1 MKKAKS
7 GSSLGMKSVKA
18 GYDKNPSVTRAD
30 IIVAAKKKAKGGA
43 KIKKANLGLNQMEYT
58 PSEPTLRT
66 RQYKRLGRLSAK
78 NPARAKKVASRM
90 MERATREERGKK
102 YVSKN
107 LSKFAPSVP
116 TVQKKGGV
124 TKKKTM
130 RNGGSLSPSSSSTS
144 TRLSTYGRT
153 LGKNM
158 TGKAKGGAKMKK
170 CKYGC

>member
-43 KIKKANLGLNQMEYT
+43 KIKKAQLGLNQTAE
-58 PSEPTLRT
+58 PSSEPTLRT

-78 NPARAKKVASRM
+78 NPSRAKKVASRM
-90 MERATREERGKK
+90 VERATREERGKK
-102 YVSKN
+102 YMTKNVSK
-107 LSKFAPSVP
+107 FTPAVP

-124 TKKKTM
+124 TKKKM
-130 RNGGSLSPSSSSTS
+130 MGG
-144 TRLSTYGRT
+144 
-153 LGKNM
+153 GKMMMKSGGKM
-158 TGKAKGGAKMKK
+158 TKK
-170 CKYGC
+170 CKYGCK